1 MPELPDDVKSW
12 IGKKLYEQWG
22 EFDVER
28 GYVFTTCASVQNGN
42 PLFWDEKAAQELTG
56 GFIAPPTMISVWFRP
71 HHWSPGRTEEAVPLQ
86 LHFDLKKRLALPEA
100 VMTDNTITFYDPV
113 RVGDRLK
120 TYQVLRSVSDEKQTK
135 LGTGRFWV
143 LDVEYE
149 NQKGEKVATET
160 YTGFGY
166 RRAAK

>member
-1 MPELPDDVKSW
+1 MPELPEDVKSW
-12 IGKKLYEQWG
+12 IGEKRYELWG

-28 GYVFTTCASVQNGN
+28 GYIFTSCASVQNGN

-86 LHFDLKKRLALPEA
+86 LHFDLKKRLELPEA
-100 VMTDNTITFYDPV
+100 VMTDNTITFYEPV

-135 LGTGRFWV
+135 LGLGRFWV
-143 LDVEYE
+143 IDVEYE
-149 NQKGEKVATET
+149 NQKGEKVATES
-160 YTGFGY
+160 YTGLGY
-166 RRAAK
+166 RRAR

>member
-1 MPELPDDVKSW
+1 MPELPEDVKSW
-12 IGKKLYEQWG
+12 IGEKKYELWG

-28 GYVFTTCASVQNGN
+28 GYIYTTCASVQNGN
-42 PLFWDEKAAQELTG
+42 PLFWDEKAARELTG
-56 GFIAPPTMISVWFRP
+56 GWIAPPTMISVWFRP
-71 HHWSPGRTEEAVPLQ
+71 HHWSPGRSEEAVPLQ

-100 VMTDNTITFYDPV
+100 VMTDNTITFYEPV

-120 TYQVLRSVSDEKQTK
+120 TWQVLRSVSDEKQTK
-135 LGTGRFWV
+135 LGVGRFWV

-149 NQKGEKVATET
+149 NQKGEKVATES

-166 RRAAK
+166 RRA

>member
-1 MPELPDDVKSW
+1 MPELPEDVKSW
-12 IGKKLYEQWG
+12 IGEKKYELWG

-28 GYVFTTCASVQNGN
+28 GYIFTSCASVQNGN

-71 HHWSPGRTEEAVPLQ
+71 HHWSPGRSEEAVPLQ
-86 LHFDLKKRLALPEA
+86 LHFDLKKRLELPEA
-100 VMTDNTITFYDPV
+100 VMTDNTITFYEPV

-135 LGTGRFWV
+135 LGLGRFWV
-143 LDVEYE
+143 IDVEYE
-149 NQKGEKVATET
+149 NQKGQKVATES
-160 YTGFGY
+160 YTGLGY
-166 RRAAK
+166 RRAK

>member
-12 IGKKLYEQWG
+12 VGKKRYEQWG

-42 PLFWDEKAAQELTG
+42 PLFWDEKAAQEITG
-56 GFIAPPTMISVWFRP
+56 GCIAPPTMISVWFRP

-86 LHFDLKKRLALPEA
+86 LHFDLKKRLELPEA
-100 VMTDNTITFYDPV
+100 VMTDNTITFYEPV

-135 LGTGRFWV
+135 LGIGRFWV

-149 NQKGEKVATET
+149 NQKGEKVATES

-166 RRAAK
+166 RRAR

>member
-1 MPELPDDVKSW
+1 MPELPEDVRSW
-12 IGKKLYEQWG
+12 IGQKKYELWG

-28 GYVFTTCASVQNGN
+28 GYIFTTCASVQNGN

-86 LHFDLKKRLALPEA
+86 LHFDLKKRLELPEA
-100 VMTDNTITFYDPV
+100 VMTDNTITFYEPV

-135 LGTGRFWV
+135 LGLGRFWV

-149 NQKGEKVATET
+149 NQKGEKVATES
-160 YTGFGY
+160 YTGLGY
-166 RRAAK
+166 RRAK

>member
-1 MPELPDDVKSW
+1 MPELPEDVSGW
-12 IGKKLYEQWG
+12 IGQKRYEQWG

-42 PLFWDEKAAQELTG
+42 PLFWDEKVAQDLTG

-71 HHWSPGRTEEAVPLQ
+71 HHWSPGRSEEAVPLQ
-86 LHFDLKKRLALPEA
+86 LHFDLKKRLDLPEA
-100 VMTDNTITFYDPV
+100 VMTDNTITFYEPV

-135 LGTGRFWV
+135 LGIGRFWV

-149 NQKGEKVATET
+149 NQKGEKVATES
-160 YTGFGY
+160 YTGLGY
-166 RRAAK
+166 RRAR

>member
-1 MPELPDDVKSW
+1 MAELPEDVKGW
-12 IGKKLYEQWG
+12 IGQKRYEQWG

-28 GYVFTTCASVQNGN
+28 GYIYTTCASVQNGN
-42 PLFWDEKAAQELTG
+42 PLFWDEKTAQELTG

-86 LHFDLKKRLALPEA
+86 LHFDLKQRLGLPEA
-100 VMTDNTITFYDPV
+100 VMTDNTITFYEPV

-135 LGTGRFWV
+135 LGLGRFWV

-149 NQKGEKVATET
+149 NQKGEKVATES
-160 YTGFGY
+160 YTGLGY
-166 RRAAK
+166 RRVQ

>member
-1 MPELPDDVKSW
+1 MPELPEDVKGW

-28 GYVFTTCASVQNGN
+28 GYIFTTCASVQNGN

-100 VMTDNTITFYDPV
+100 VMTDNTITFYEPV

-135 LGTGRFWV
+135 LGIGRFWV

-149 NQKGEKVATET
+149 NQKGEKVATES
-160 YTGFGY
+160 YTGLGY
-166 RRAAK
+166 RRAS

>member
-1 MPELPDDVKSW
+1 MAGLPADVAGW
-12 IGKKLYEQWG
+12 IGEKRYEQWG

-28 GYVFTTCASVQNGN
+28 GYIYTSCASVQNGN
-42 PLFWDEKAAQELTG
+42 PLFWDEKVAQELTG

-86 LHFDLKKRLALPEA
+86 LHFDLKQRLALPEA
-100 VMTDNTITFYDPV
+100 VMTDNTITFYEPV

-135 LGTGRFWV
+135 LGIGRFWV

-149 NQKGEKVATET
+149 NQRGEKVATES
-160 YTGFGY
+160 YTGLGY
-166 RRAAK
+166 RRA

>member
-1 MPELPDDVKSW
+1 MPELPEDVKSW
-12 IGKKLYEQWG
+12 IGQKKYELWG

-86 LHFDLKKRLALPEA
+86 LHFDLKKRLDLPEA
-100 VMTDNTITFYDPV
+100 VMTDNTITFYEPV

-135 LGTGRFWV
+135 LGMGRFWV

-149 NQKGEKVATET
+149 NQKGERVATES
-160 YTGFGY
+160 YTGLGY
-166 RRAAK
+166 RRAK

>member
-28 GYVFTTCASVQNGN
+28 GYIFTTCASVQNGN
-42 PLFWDEKAAQELTG
+42 PLFWDEKAAQEITG
-56 GFIAPPTMISVWFRP
+56 GCIAPPTMISVWFRP
-71 HHWSPGRTEEAVPLQ
+71 HHWSPGRSEEAVPLQ
-86 LHFDLKKRLALPEA
+86 LHFDLKKRLDLPEA
-100 VMTDNTITFYDPV
+100 VMTDNTITFYEPV

-149 NQKGEKVATET
+149 NQKGEKVATES
-160 YTGFGY
+160 YTGLGY
-166 RRAAK
+166 RRAS

>member
-1 MPELPDDVKSW
+1 MPELPEDVASW
-12 IGKKLYEQWG
+12 IGQKKYEQWG

-28 GYVFTTCASVQNGN
+28 GYIFTSCASVQNGN

-71 HHWSPGRTEEAVPLQ
+71 HYWSPGRTEEAVPLQ
-86 LHFDLKKRLALPEA
+86 VHFDLKKHLGLPEA
-100 VMTDNTITFYDPV
+100 VMTDNTITFYEPV

-135 LGTGRFWV
+135 LGLGRFWV
-143 LDVEYE
+143 IDVEYE
-149 NQKGEKVATET
+149 NQKGEKVATES
-160 YTGFGY
+160 YTGLGY
-166 RRAAK
+166 RRAK

>member
-1 MPELPDDVKSW
+1 MQALPEDVKGW
-12 IGKKLYEQWG
+12 IGQKRYEQWG

-28 GYVFTTCASVQNGN
+28 GYIFTTCASVQNGN
-42 PLFWDEKAAQELTG
+42 PLFWDEKVAQELTG
-56 GFIAPPTMISVWFRP
+56 GCIAPPTMISVWFRP
-71 HHWSPGRTEEAVPLQ
+71 HHWSPGRSEEVVPLQ

-100 VMTDNTITFYDPV
+100 VMTDNTITFYEPV

-135 LGTGRFWV
+135 LGIGRFWV

-149 NQKGEKVATET
+149 NQKGEKVATES
-160 YTGFGY
+160 YTGLGY
-166 RRAAK
+166 RRAS

>member
-1 MPELPDDVKSW
+1 MPELPEDVKSW
-12 IGKKLYEQWG
+12 IGQKKYELWG

-28 GYVFTTCASVQNGN
+28 GYIYTTCASVQNGN

-56 GFIAPPTMISVWFRP
+56 GFVAPPTMISVWFRP

-100 VMTDNTITFYDPV
+100 VMTDNTITFYEPV

-120 TYQVLRSVSDEKQTK
+120 TWQVLRSVSDEKQTK
-135 LGTGRFWV
+135 LGLGRFWV
-143 LDVEYE
+143 IDVEYE
-149 NQKGEKVATET
+149 NQKSEKVATES
-160 YTGFGY
+160 YTGLGY
-166 RRAAK
+166 RRAR

>member
-1 MPELPDDVKSW
+1 MAELPADVEGW
-12 IGKKLYEQWG
+12 IGEKKYEEWG

-28 GYVFTTCASVQNGN
+28 GYIFTTCASVQNGN

-56 GFIAPPTMISVWFRP
+56 GFIAPPSMISVWFRP
-71 HHWSPGRTEEAVPLQ
+71 HHWSPGRSEEAVPLQ
-86 LHFDLKKRLALPEA
+86 LHFDLKKRLELPEA

-120 TYQVLRSVSDEKQTK
+120 TYQVLRSVSDEKTTK

-149 NQKGEKVATET
+149 NQRGEKVATES

-166 RRAAK
+166 RRRQ

>member
-1 MPELPDDVKSW
+1 MPELPDDVKRW
-12 IGKKLYEQWG
+12 IGEKLYEQWG

-42 PLFWDEKAAQELTG
+42 PLFWDEKAAQEITG
-56 GFIAPPTMISVWFRP
+56 GCIAPPTMISVWFRP

-86 LHFDLKKRLALPEA
+86 LHFDLKKRLELPEA
-100 VMTDNTITFYDPV
+100 VMTDNTITFYEPV

-149 NQKGEKVATET
+149 NQKGEKVATES
-160 YTGFGY
+160 YTGLGY
-166 RRAAK
+166 RRAR

>member
-28 GYVFTTCASVQNGN
+28 GYIFTTCASVQNGN
-42 PLFWDEKAAQELTG
+42 PLFWDEKAAQEITG
-56 GFIAPPTMISVWFRP
+56 GCIAPPTMISVWFRP
-71 HHWSPGRTEEAVPLQ
+71 HHWSPGRSEEAVPLQ
-86 LHFDLKKRLALPEA
+86 LHFDLKQRLALPEA
-100 VMTDNTITFYDPV
+100 VMTDNTITFYEPV

-149 NQKGEKVATET
+149 NQKGEKVATES
-160 YTGFGY
+160 YTGLGY
-166 RRAAK
+166 RRAS

>member
-1 MPELPDDVKSW
+1 MPELPEDVKSW
-12 IGKKLYEQWG
+12 IGQKKYELWG

-28 GYVFTTCASVQNGN
+28 GYIFTTCASVQNGN

-71 HHWSPGRTEEAVPLQ
+71 HHWSPGRAEEAVPLQ
-86 LHFDLKKRLALPEA
+86 LHFDLKKRLGLPEA
-100 VMTDNTITFYDPV
+100 VMTDNTITFYEPV

-135 LGTGRFWV
+135 LGSGRFWV

-149 NQKGEKVATET
+149 NQKGEKVATES
-160 YTGFGY
+160 YTGLGY
-166 RRAAK
+166 RRAS

>member
-1 MPELPDDVKSW
+1 VKGW
-12 IGKKLYEQWG
+12 VGEKKYEEWG

-28 GYVFTTCASVQNGN
+28 GYIFTTCASVQNGN

-56 GFIAPPTMISVWFRP
+56 GFIAPPSMISVWFRP
-71 HHWSPGRTEEAVPLQ
+71 HHWSPGRSEEAVPLQ
-86 LHFDLKKRLALPEA
+86 LHFDLKKRLELPEA

-120 TYQVLRSVSDEKQTK
+120 TYQVLRSVSDEKTTK

-149 NQKGEKVATET
+149 NQRGEKVATES

-166 RRAAK
+166 RRGQ